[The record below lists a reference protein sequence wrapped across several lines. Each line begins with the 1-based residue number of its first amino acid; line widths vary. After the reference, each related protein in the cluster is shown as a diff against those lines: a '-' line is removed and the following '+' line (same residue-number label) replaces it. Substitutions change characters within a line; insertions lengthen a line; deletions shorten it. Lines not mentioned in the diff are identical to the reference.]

1 MIAMKASEIASVVQ
15 GTLHGDDVTVTKA
28 AVINSSEAT
37 TGSLFLAIKGEKVDG
52 HDFAADARSHGAVLT
67 LSTKTVDGPHVVVAD
82 VVVALGKLA
91 QHVRSNLLNLT
102 VIGITGSQGKTT
114 TKELLSAV
122 LSSAAPTVAPHGNF
136 NNEIGAPL
144 SLLQCTEET
153 KYCIVEMGARHKGDI
168 AHLCSIAQ
176 PNIGLV
182 LKVGTAHLGEFGS
195 VEAIAETK
203 SELIASLH
211 AEGIGIL
218 GTYDDFTP
226 KMVVLH
232 KGKNITF
239 GEGADCD
246 IRATDI
252 EVREGRAHF
261 DLVTPEGR
269 SAVGLRIVG
278 LHQVAN
284 ALAVASVA
292 TVLGFS
298 LDQIAGGLSTAESAA
313 KWRME
318 IHELPSLVLINDAYN
333 ASPEAMAAAL
343 QTLVLFAQERGGESW
358 AFVGKMNELGESSDA
373 DHAGVGTLASELGID
388 HLVCVGAPIYG
399 SKIAADS
406 ATTVHL
412 CADKAEALTVAAN
425 INPGDVALVKASRSE
440 KLEELADS
448 ISAQWMGKILEM
460 PELKESEENA

>member
-15 GTLHGDDVTVTKA
+15 GTLHGEDVTVSEA
-28 AVINSSEAT
+28 AVINSSEAIP
-37 TGSLFLAIKGEKVDG
+37 GSLFLAIKGERVDG
-52 HDFAADARSHGAVLT
+52 HDFVADARAHGAVLT
-67 LSTKTVDGPHVVVAD
+67 LSTKSVEGPHIIVTD

-114 TKELLSAV
+114 TKELMASILSA
-122 LSSAAPTVAPHGNF
+122 AAPTVAPHGNF

-144 SLLQCTEET
+144 SLLHCTEAT

-168 AHLCSIAQ
+168 AHLCTIAQ
-176 PNIGLV
+176 PNIGVV

-195 VEAIAETK
+195 IEAIAETK
-203 SELIASLH
+203 SELISSLS
-211 AEGIGIL
+211 AEATGIL
-218 GTYDDFTP
+218 GTYDAFTP
-226 KMVVLH
+226 KMAALH
-232 KGKNITF
+232 KGKNLTF
-239 GEGADCD
+239 GEGTECD

-252 EVREGRAHF
+252 EIREGRAHF

-298 LDQIAGGLSTAESAA
+298 LDQIASGLSTAESQA

-318 IHELPSLVLINDAYN
+318 INELPSLVLINDAYN

-343 QTLVLFAQERGGESW
+343 QTLVHFAQERGGESW
-358 AFVGKMNELGESSDA
+358 AFLGKMNELGESSDA

-388 HLVCVGAPIYG
+388 HLVCVGAPQYG
-399 SKIAADS
+399 AKITAGS

-412 CADKAEALTVAAN
+412 CADKAEALVVAAH

-448 ISAQWMGKILEM
+448 ISAQWMTRV
-460 PELKESEENA
+460 KESEENS

>member
-1 MIAMKASEIASVVQ
+1 MIAMKASEIASVIQ
-15 GTLHGDDVTVTKA
+15 GTLHGDDVTVTEA
-28 AVINSSEAT
+28 AVINSAEAKP
-37 TGSLFLAIKGEKVDG
+37 GSLFLAIKGERVDG
-52 HDFAADARSHGAVLT
+52 HDYVADAHSHGAVLT
-67 LSTKTVDGPHVVVAD
+67 LSTKEVDGPHIVVTD

-91 QHVRSNLLNLT
+91 QYVRSNLLNLI

-114 TKELLSAV
+114 TKELLTAV

-144 SLLQCTEET
+144 SLLHCTEET
-153 KYCIVEMGARHKGDI
+153 KYCIVEMGARHSGDI

-176 PNIGLV
+176 PNIGVV

-195 VEAIAETK
+195 VEKIAETK
-203 SELIASLH
+203 SELISSLS
-211 AEGIGIL
+211 ADAVGIL
-218 GTYDDFTP
+218 GTYDEYTP
-226 KMVVLH
+226 KMAGLH

-239 GEGADCD
+239 GEEAECD

-269 SAVGLRIVG
+269 STVGLRIVG

-284 ALAVASVA
+284 ALAVAAVA
-292 TVLGFS
+292 TVLGLS
-298 LDQIAGGLSTAESAA
+298 LDQIASGLSTAESHA

-343 QTLVLFAQERGGESW
+343 QTLVHFAQERGGESW
-358 AFVGKMNELGESSDA
+358 AFLGKMHELGESSDA
-373 DHAGVGTLASELGID
+373 DHAAIGTLASELGID
-388 HLVCVGAPIYG
+388 HLVCVSAPQYGAR
-399 SKIAADS
+399 IAAGD

-412 CADKAEALTVAAN
+412 CADKSEALTVASN
-425 INPGDVALVKASRSE
+425 INPGDVVLVKASRSE
-440 KLEELADS
+440 KLEELAEA
-448 ISAQWMGKILEM
+448 ISAQWIVKM
-460 PELKESEENA
+460 KESEEDE

>member
-1 MIAMKASEIASVVQ
+1 MIAMKAIEIASVVQ
-15 GTLHGDDVTVTKA
+15 GTLHGEDVTVTEA
-28 AVINSSEAT
+28 AVVNSSEAIE
-37 TGSLFLAIKGEKVDG
+37 GSLFLAIKGERVDG
-52 HDFAADARSHGAVLT
+52 HDFVADARSHGAVLT
-67 LSTKTVDGPHVVVAD
+67 LSTKSVEGPHILVSD

-114 TKELLSAV
+114 TKELLTSILSA
-122 LSSAAPTVAPHGNF
+122 AAPTVAPHGNF

-144 SLLQCTEET
+144 SLLHCTEAT

-176 PNIGLV
+176 PNIGVV

-195 VEAIAETK
+195 IEAIAETK
-203 SELIASLH
+203 SELISSLS
-211 AEGIGIL
+211 AEATGIL
-218 GTYDDFTP
+218 GTYDNFTP
-226 KMVVLH
+226 KMAALH

-239 GEGADCD
+239 GESSDCD

-261 DLVTPEGR
+261 DLITPEGR

-298 LDQIAGGLSTAESAA
+298 LDQIAGGLSTAESQA

-318 IHELPSLVLINDAYN
+318 INELPSLVLINDAYN

-343 QTLVLFAQERGGESW
+343 QTLVFFAQERGGESW
-358 AFVGKMNELGESSDA
+358 AFLGKMHELGESSDT
-373 DHAGVGTLASELGID
+373 DHAAIGTLASELGID
-388 HLVCVGAPIYG
+388 HLVCVGASEYG
-399 SKIAADS
+399 AAVGPES

-412 CADKAEALTVAAN
+412 CKDKAEALLVAVN
-425 INPGDVALVKASRSE
+425 INPGDVVLVKASRSE

-448 ISAQWMGKILEM
+448 ISAQWMARM
-460 PELKESEENA
+460 KESDENS

>member
-15 GTLHGDDVTVTKA
+15 GTLHGEDVTVSEA
-28 AVINSSEAT
+28 AVINSSEAIP
-37 TGSLFLAIKGEKVDG
+37 GSLFLAIKGERVDG
-52 HDFAADARSHGAVLT
+52 HDFVADARTHGAALT
-67 LSTKTVDGPHVVVAD
+67 LSTKSVEGPHIVVTD

-114 TKELLSAV
+114 TKELMASILSA
-122 LSSAAPTVAPHGNF
+122 AAPTVAPHGNF

-144 SLLQCTEET
+144 SLLHCTEAT

-168 AHLCSIAQ
+168 AHLCTIAQ
-176 PNIGLV
+176 PNIGVV
-182 LKVGTAHLGEFGS
+182 LKVGTAHVGEFGS
-195 VEAIAETK
+195 IEAIAETK
-203 SELIASLH
+203 SELISSLS
-211 AEGIGIL
+211 AEATGIL
-218 GTYDDFTP
+218 GTYDAFTP
-226 KMVVLH
+226 KMAALH
-232 KGKNITF
+232 KGKNLTF
-239 GEGADCD
+239 GEGAECD

-252 EVREGRAHF
+252 EIREGRAHF

-298 LDQIAGGLSTAESAA
+298 LDQIASGLSTAESQA

-318 IHELPSLVLINDAYN
+318 INELPSLVLINDAYN

-343 QTLVLFAQERGGESW
+343 QTLVHFAQERGGESW
-358 AFVGKMNELGESSDA
+358 AFLGKMNELGESSDA

-388 HLVCVGAPIYG
+388 HLVCVGAPQYG
-399 SKIAADS
+399 ANITAGS

-412 CADKAEALTVAAN
+412 CADKAEALVVAAH

-448 ISAQWMGKILEM
+448 ISAQWMTRV
-460 PELKESEENA
+460 KESEENS

>member
-15 GTLHGDDVTVTKA
+15 GTLHGDDVTVTQA
-28 AVINSSEAT
+28 AVINSSEAVA
-37 TGSLFLAIKGEKVDG
+37 GSLFLAIKGERVDG
-52 HDFAADARSHGAVLT
+52 HDFVADARTHGAVLT
-67 LSTKTVDGPHVVVAD
+67 LSTKNVAGSHIVVAD

-114 TKELLSAV
+114 TKELLTAILSA
-122 LSSAAPTVAPHGNF
+122 AAPTVAPHGNF

-144 SLLQCTEET
+144 SLLHCTEET
-153 KYCIVEMGARHKGDI
+153 KYCVVEMGARHKGDI

-195 VEAIAETK
+195 VEAIAQTK
-203 SELIASLH
+203 SELISSLS
-211 AEGIGIL
+211 ADAIGIL

-226 KMVVLH
+226 KMAALH
-232 KGKNITF
+232 KGKNLTF
-239 GEGADCD
+239 GEGPECD

-298 LDQIAGGLSTAESAA
+298 LDQIASGLSTAESQA

-318 IHELPSLVLINDAYN
+318 IEELPSLVLINDAYN

-358 AFVGKMNELGESSDA
+358 AFLGKMHELGESSDA

-388 HLVCVGAPIYG
+388 HLVCVGAPQFG
-399 SKIAADS
+399 AQIAAGS

-412 CADKAEALTVAAN
+412 CADKAEALAVAAH

-448 ISAQWMGKILEM
+448 ISAQWMGRIQEM
-460 PELKESEENA
+460 KESEENS

>member
-15 GTLHGDDVTVTKA
+15 GTLHGEDVTVSEA

-37 TGSLFLAIKGEKVDG
+37 PGSLFLAIKGERVDG
-52 HDFAADARSHGAVLT
+52 HDFVADARTHGAVLT
-67 LSTKTVDGPHVVVAD
+67 LSTKSVEGPHIIVTD

-114 TKELLSAV
+114 TKELMASILSA
-122 LSSAAPTVAPHGNF
+122 AAPTVAPHGNF

-144 SLLQCTEET
+144 SLLHCTEAT

-168 AHLCSIAQ
+168 AHLCTIAQ
-176 PNIGLV
+176 PNIGVV

-195 VEAIAETK
+195 IEAIAETK
-203 SELIASLH
+203 SELISSLS
-211 AEGIGIL
+211 AEATGIL
-218 GTYDDFTP
+218 GTYDTFTSQ
-226 KMVVLH
+226 MAALH
-232 KGKNITF
+232 KGKNLTF
-239 GEGADCD
+239 GEGAECD

-252 EVREGRAHF
+252 EIREGRAHF

-298 LDQIAGGLSTAESAA
+298 LDQIASGLSTAESQA

-318 IHELPSLVLINDAYN
+318 INELPSLVLINDAYN

-343 QTLVLFAQERGGESW
+343 QTLVHFAQERGGESW
-358 AFVGKMNELGESSDA
+358 AFLGKMNELGESSDA

-388 HLVCVGAPIYG
+388 HLVCVGAPQYG
-399 SKIAADS
+399 AKITAGS

-412 CADKAEALTVAAN
+412 CADKAEALVVAAH

-448 ISAQWMGKILEM
+448 ISAQWMTRV
-460 PELKESEENA
+460 KESEENS

>member
-15 GTLHGDDVTVTKA
+15 GALHGDDVTVTEA
-28 AVINSSEAT
+28 AVINSSDAT
-37 TGSLFLAIKGEKVDG
+37 PGSLFLAIKGERVDG
-52 HDFAADARSHGAVLT
+52 HDFVADARSHGAVLT
-67 LSTKTVDGPHVVVAD
+67 LATKSVEGPHIVVAD

-114 TKELLSAV
+114 SKELLLAILSA
-122 LSSAAPTVAPHGNF
+122 AAPTVAPHGNY

-144 SLLQCTEET
+144 SLLHCTEET

-168 AHLCSIAQ
+168 AHLCTIAQ

-182 LKVGTAHLGEFGS
+182 LKVGTAHVGEFGS
-195 VEAIAETK
+195 IEAIAQTK
-203 SELIASLH
+203 SELISSLS
-211 AEGIGIL
+211 AEAIGIL
-218 GTYDDFTP
+218 GTYDPFTP
-226 KMVVLH
+226 KMAALH
-232 KGKNITF
+232 KGKNLTF
-239 GEGADCD
+239 GEGPECD

-269 SAVGLRIVG
+269 SAVGLRLVG

-298 LDQIAGGLSTAESAA
+298 LDQIASGLSTADSHA

-333 ASPEAMAAAL
+333 ANPESVAAAL
-343 QTLVLFAQERGGESW
+343 LTLSSIPAAGTTWAVL
-358 AFVGKMNELGESSDA
+358 GKMHELGESSDKLHAQIA
-373 DHAGVGTLASELGID
+373 DLASELGIS
-388 HLVCVGAPIYG
+388 HLIAVGESARAYG
-399 SKIAADS
+399 LESAMSSGANAVWLPDFQAATDYIVNGVNS
-406 ATTVHL
+406 
-412 CADKAEALTVAAN
+412 
-425 INPGDVALVKASRSE
+425 GDVLLFKASRAE
-440 KLEELADS
+440 QFELLA
-448 ISAQWMGKILEM
+448 
-460 PELKESEENA
+460 KEVEDRLQTKWSQQ

>member
-1 MIAMKASEIASVVQ
+1 MIAMKSSEIASVVQ
-15 GTLHGDDVTVTKA
+15 GTLHGEDVTVSQA

-37 TGSLFLAIKGEKVDG
+37 PGSLFLAIKGERVDG
-52 HDFAADARSHGAVLT
+52 HDFVADARTHGAALT
-67 LSTKTVDGPHVVVAD
+67 LSTKSVEGPHIVVTD

-114 TKELLSAV
+114 TKELMASILSA
-122 LSSAAPTVAPHGNF
+122 AAPTVAPHGNF

-144 SLLQCTEET
+144 SLLHCTEAT

-168 AHLCSIAQ
+168 AHLCTIAQ
-176 PNIGLV
+176 PNIGVV

-195 VEAIAETK
+195 IEAIAETK
-203 SELIASLH
+203 SELISSLS
-211 AEGIGIL
+211 AEATGIL
-218 GTYDDFTP
+218 GTYDAFTP
-226 KMVVLH
+226 KMAALH
-232 KGKNITF
+232 KGKNLTF
-239 GEGADCD
+239 GEGAECD

-252 EVREGRAHF
+252 EIREGRAHF

-298 LDQIAGGLSTAESAA
+298 LDQIASGLSTAESQA

-318 IHELPSLVLINDAYN
+318 INELPSLVLINDAYN

-343 QTLVLFAQERGGESW
+343 QTLVHFAQERGGESW
-358 AFVGKMNELGESSDA
+358 AFLGKMNELGESSDA

-388 HLVCVGAPIYG
+388 HLVCVGAPQYG
-399 SKIAADS
+399 AKITAGS

-412 CADKAEALTVAAN
+412 CADKAEALVVAAH
-425 INPGDVALVKASRSE
+425 INPGDVVLVKASRSE

-448 ISAQWMGKILEM
+448 ISAQWMTRV
-460 PELKESEENA
+460 KESEENS

>member
-15 GTLHGDDVTVTKA
+15 GTLHGDDVTVTQA
-28 AVINSSEAT
+28 AVINSSEAIA
-37 TGSLFLAIKGEKVDG
+37 GSLFLAIKGERVDG
-52 HDFAADARSHGAVLT
+52 HDFVADARTHGAVLT
-67 LSTKTVDGPHVVVAD
+67 LSTKSVAGSHIVVAD

-114 TKELLSAV
+114 TKELLTAILSA
-122 LSSAAPTVAPHGNF
+122 AAPTVAPHGNF

-144 SLLQCTEET
+144 SLLHCTEET
-153 KYCIVEMGARHKGDI
+153 KYCVVEMGARHKGDI

-195 VEAIAETK
+195 VEAIAQTK
-203 SELIASLH
+203 SELISSLS
-211 AEGIGIL
+211 ADAIGIL

-226 KMVVLH
+226 KMAALH
-232 KGKNITF
+232 KGKNLTF
-239 GEGADCD
+239 GEGPECD

-298 LDQIAGGLSTAESAA
+298 LDQIASGLSTAESQA

-318 IHELPSLVLINDAYN
+318 IEELPSLVLINDAYN

-358 AFVGKMNELGESSDA
+358 AFLGKMHELGESSDA

-388 HLVCVGAPIYG
+388 HLVCVGAPQYG
-399 SKIAADS
+399 AQIAAGS

-412 CADKAEALTVAAN
+412 CADKAEALAVAAH

-448 ISAQWMGKILEM
+448 ISAQWMGRIQEM
-460 PELKESEENA
+460 KESEENS

>member
-15 GTLHGDDVTVTKA
+15 GVLHGDDVTVTEA
-28 AVINSSEAT
+28 AVISSSEAT
-37 TGSLFLAIKGEKVDG
+37 PGSLFLAIKGERVDG
-52 HDFAADARSHGAVLT
+52 HDYVADARSHGAVLT
-67 LSTKTVDGPHVVVAD
+67 LATREVEGPHILVAD

-91 QHVRSNLLNLT
+91 QHVRSNLLDLI

-114 TKELLSAV
+114 TKELLTAV
-122 LSSAAPTVAPHGNF
+122 LSAAVPTVAPQGNF

-144 SLLQCTEET
+144 SLLHCTAET

-176 PNIGLV
+176 PNIGAV
-182 LKVGTAHLGEFGS
+182 LKVGTAHVGEFGS

-203 SELIASLH
+203 SELISSLS
-211 AEGIGIL
+211 AEATGIL

-226 KMVVLH
+226 KMAALH

-239 GEGADCD
+239 GEGSECD

-269 SAVGLRIVG
+269 SAVGLRLVG

-284 ALAVASVA
+284 ALAVASIA
-292 TVLGFS
+292 TVLGLS
-298 LDQIAGGLSTAESAA
+298 LDQIASGLSTAESHA

-358 AFVGKMNELGESSDA
+358 AFLGKMHELGESSDA
-373 DHAGVGTLASELGID
+373 DHADIGTLASELGID
-388 HLVCVGAPIYG
+388 HLICVGAPEYG
-399 SKIAADS
+399 AKIAAGG
-406 ATTVHL
+406 ATAVHM
-412 CADKAEALTVAAN
+412 CADIAAALGVAAN

-440 KLEELADS
+440 KLEVLADS
-448 ISAQWMGKILEM
+448 ISAQWLEKIEKM
-460 PELKESEENA
+460 KESEENA

>member
-1 MIAMKASEIASVVQ
+1 MIAMKASEIASVIQ
-15 GTLHGDDVTVTKA
+15 GTLHGEDVTVSQA

-37 TGSLFLAIKGEKVDG
+37 PGSLFLAIKGERVDG
-52 HDFAADARSHGAVLT
+52 HDFVADARAHGAVLT
-67 LSTKTVDGPHVVVAD
+67 LSTKSVEGPHIIVTD

-114 TKELLSAV
+114 TKELMASILSA
-122 LSSAAPTVAPHGNF
+122 AAPTVAPHGNF

-144 SLLQCTEET
+144 SLLHCTEAT

-168 AHLCSIAQ
+168 AHLCTIAQ
-176 PNIGLV
+176 PNIGVV

-195 VEAIAETK
+195 IEAIAETK
-203 SELIASLH
+203 SELISSLS
-211 AEGIGIL
+211 AEATGIL
-218 GTYDDFTP
+218 GTYDAFTP
-226 KMVVLH
+226 RMAALH
-232 KGKNITF
+232 KGKNFTF
-239 GEGADCD
+239 GEGAECD

-252 EVREGRAHF
+252 EIREGRAHF

-298 LDQIAGGLSTAESAA
+298 LDQIASGLSTAESQA

-318 IHELPSLVLINDAYN
+318 VNELPSLVLINDAYN

-343 QTLVLFAQERGGESW
+343 QTLVHFAQERGGESW
-358 AFVGKMNELGESSDA
+358 AFLGKMNELGESSDA

-388 HLVCVGAPIYG
+388 HLVCVGAPQYG
-399 SKIAADS
+399 AKITAGS

-412 CADKAEALTVAAN
+412 CADKAEALVVAAH

-448 ISAQWMGKILEM
+448 ISAQWMTRV
-460 PELKESEENA
+460 KESEENS

>member
-15 GTLHGDDVTVTKA
+15 GTLHGADVTVTEA

-37 TGSLFLAIKGEKVDG
+37 PGSLFLAIKGERVDG
-52 HDFAADARSHGAVLT
+52 HDYVSDAQSHGAVLT
-67 LSTKTVDGPHVVVAD
+67 LSTKEVAGSHIVVSD

-114 TKELLSAV
+114 TKELLTAV

-144 SLLQCTEET
+144 SLLHCTEET

-176 PNIGLV
+176 PNVGVV

-195 VEAIAETK
+195 VEKIAETK
-203 SELIASLH
+203 SELISSLS
-211 AEGIGIL
+211 AEATGIL
-218 GTYDDFTP
+218 GTYDEYTP
-226 KMVVLH
+226 KMAALH

-239 GEGADCD
+239 GEGAECD

-292 TVLGFS
+292 TVLGLS
-298 LDQIAGGLSTAESAA
+298 LDQIASGLSTAESHA

-318 IHELPSLVLINDAYN
+318 IYELPSLVLINDAYN

-343 QTLVLFAQERGGESW
+343 QTLVHFAQERGGESW
-358 AFVGKMNELGESSDA
+358 AFLGKMHELGESSDA
-373 DHAGVGTLASELGID
+373 DHADIGTLASELGID
-388 HLVCVGAPIYG
+388 HLVCVSAPQYG
-399 SKIAADS
+399 SDIAKEDS
-406 ATTVHL
+406 TTVHL
-412 CADKAEALTVAAN
+412 CADKAEALTVASN
-425 INPGDVALVKASRSE
+425 INPGDVVLVKASRSE
-440 KLEELADS
+440 KLEELADA
-448 ISAQWMGKILEM
+448 ISAQWLVKM
-460 PELKESEENA
+460 KESEENI

>member
-1 MIAMKASEIASVVQ
+1 MIAMKAIEIASVVQ
-15 GTLHGDDVTVTKA
+15 GTLHGEDVTVTEA
-28 AVINSSEAT
+28 AVVNSSEAIE
-37 TGSLFLAIKGEKVDG
+37 GSLFLAIKGERVDG
-52 HDFAADARSHGAVLT
+52 HDFVADARSHGAVLT
-67 LSTKTVDGPHVVVAD
+67 LSTKSVEGPHILVSD

-114 TKELLSAV
+114 SKELLTSILSA
-122 LSSAAPTVAPHGNF
+122 AAPTVAPHGNF

-144 SLLQCTEET
+144 SLLHCTEAT

-176 PNIGLV
+176 PNIGVV

-195 VEAIAETK
+195 IEAIAETK
-203 SELIASLH
+203 SELISSLS
-211 AEGIGIL
+211 AEATGIL
-218 GTYDDFTP
+218 GTYDNFTP
-226 KMVVLH
+226 KMAALH

-239 GEGADCD
+239 GESSDCD

-261 DLVTPEGR
+261 DLITPEGR

-298 LDQIAGGLSTAESAA
+298 LDQIAGGLSTAESQA

-318 IHELPSLVLINDAYN
+318 INELPSLVLINDAYN

-343 QTLVLFAQERGGESW
+343 QTLVFFAQERGGESW
-358 AFVGKMNELGESSDA
+358 AFLGKMQELGESSDT
-373 DHAGVGTLASELGID
+373 DHAAIGTLASELGID
-388 HLVCVGAPIYG
+388 HLVCVGASEYG
-399 SKIAADS
+399 AAVGPES

-412 CADKAEALTVAAN
+412 CKDKAEALLVAAN
-425 INPGDVALVKASRSE
+425 VNPGDVVLVKASRSE

-448 ISAQWMGKILEM
+448 ISAQWMARM
-460 PELKESEENA
+460 KESDENS